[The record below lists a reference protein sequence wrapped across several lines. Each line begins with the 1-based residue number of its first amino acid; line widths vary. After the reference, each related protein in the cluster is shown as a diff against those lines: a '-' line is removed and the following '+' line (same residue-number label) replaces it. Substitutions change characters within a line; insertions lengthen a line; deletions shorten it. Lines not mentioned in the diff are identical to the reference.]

1 MCGVPRRQKSVHR
14 SSSARNRAFRSII
27 VPKHR
32 WRARCRA
39 SRSGKKTV
47 RPDIKK
53 KNGLVQ
59 GSGGSEREKTSLQT
73 RRDLV
78 IMRVGRKRAVR
89 GSGNE
94 KPARET
100 RKEISFG
107 SGREKEC
114 RQTRRKPKCSH
125 VSQKNRRL
133 YAKTGLQREKV
144 ICRPVLILCTT
155 SANND

>member
-1 MCGVPRRQKSVHR
+1 MPDPKKQKKRVWEIDFHESDPNRRKTNLHN
-14 SSSARNRAFRSII
+14 A
-27 VPKHR
+27 
-32 WRARCRA
+32 
-39 SRSGKKTV
+39 KKYA
-47 RPDIKK
+47 IA
-53 KNGLVQ
+53 GL
-59 GSGGSEREKTSLQT
+59 REKKRLSRPAGTL
-73 RRDLV
+73 LLCAWEE
-78 IMRVGRKRAVR
+78 KRAVR
-89 GSGNE
+89 GSGKG

-144 ICRPVLILCTT
+144 LCRPVLILCTT

>member
-1 MCGVPRRQKSVHR
+1 MVRGGLIDKKRL
-14 SSSARNRAFRSII
+14 
-27 VPKHR
+27 
-32 WRARCRA
+32 
-39 SRSGKKTV
+39 SRPAGT
-47 RPDIKK
+47 
-53 KNGLVQ
+53 LLLCAW
-59 GSGGSEREKTSLQT
+59 EE
-73 RRDLV
+73 
-78 IMRVGRKRAVR
+78 KRAVR

-144 ICRPVLILCTT
+144 LCSALQLASRCNLQIYPVVAGHTT
-155 SANND
+155 LQPSQCMQRTYPCSQSLQITYRYIASQPIQVLTHMPLQLT